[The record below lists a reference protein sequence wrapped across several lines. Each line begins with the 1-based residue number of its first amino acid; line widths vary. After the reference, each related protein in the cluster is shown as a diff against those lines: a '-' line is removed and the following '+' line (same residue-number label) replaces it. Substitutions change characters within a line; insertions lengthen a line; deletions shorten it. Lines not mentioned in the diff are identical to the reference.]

1 MIIMYLTNINM
12 HNQSPKSNSPDL
24 SFLSNIIYYMLIYTL
39 ILSKLYNYLFFIFFP
54 FFSFFYFYN
63 FFFLFFSF
71 FFQISTKPPP
81 NFHHRLNSKMPSP
94 PFLGILLS

>member
-1 MIIMYLTNINM
+1 MIILYLTNINM

-54 FFSFFYFYN
+54 WKEVYFPYQDIFF
-63 FFFLFFSF
+63 
-71 FFQISTKPPP
+71 IP
-81 NFHHRLNSKMPSP
+81 NQ
-94 PFLGILLS
+94 